1 MDRYAAGDLSAFG
14 ELYDALAPRLW
25 SLLCRRLHD
34 RDRARDL
41 LQEIMLKIHR
51 ARGGFIPGA
60 AVAPWAFAIADR
72 VILNESRLRRR
83 KPPATG
89 QTVESLGQATGEP
102 SPEQLAESTEL
113 TTQLECEVAR
123 LPPRLRV
130 TYDLVRSRGLT
141 VSQAAGELGISPGAA
156 KVRLHRAGLALRQA
170 LLLSSRKT
178 AR

>member
-1 MDRYAAGDLSAFG
+1 MERYAAGDLAAFG

-25 SLLCRRLHD
+25 GLLCRRLRD
-34 RDRARDL
+34 QDRALDL

-51 ARGGFIPGA
+51 ARGGFFPGA
-60 AVAPWAFAIADR
+60 PVAPWAFAIAER

-89 QTVESLGQATGEP
+89 QTVESLGHPTGDP
-102 SPEQLAESTEL
+102 DPEQIAESSEMASRL
-113 TTQLECEVAR
+113 RCEVAR
-123 LPPRLRV
+123 LPPALRA
-130 TYDLVRSRGLT
+130 TFDLVRSRGLT
-141 VSQAAGELGISPGAA
+141 VSQAADELGISPGAA